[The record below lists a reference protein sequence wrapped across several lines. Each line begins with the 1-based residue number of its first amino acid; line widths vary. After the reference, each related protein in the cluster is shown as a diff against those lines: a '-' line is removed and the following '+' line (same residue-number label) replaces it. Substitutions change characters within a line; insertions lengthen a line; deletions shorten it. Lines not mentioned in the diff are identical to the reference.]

1 MSLLSS
7 TTRSKLWVEVLHQTL
22 HISLSSTSFTK
33 SKRWL
38 HCLPTYLFSAT
49 TSEFIISMAS
59 TSYTRVKLWLH

>member
-33 SKRWL
+33 PKRWL
-38 HCLPTYLFSAT
+38 HCLPTYLFSAIT
-49 TSEFIISMAS
+49 REYPISMTS
-59 TSYTRVKLWLH
+59 TSCTRVKLWSH